1 MEILYFGW
9 VRQRVGLAKEAVEP
23 PGEVTDVRALV
34 EWLRG
39 RGGGYEA
46 GLGNVA
52 AASRGGEPGA
62 RDARRAGPPGR
73 RGRAVPADDGRLR
86 R

>member
-9 VRQRVGLAKEAVEP
+9 VRQRIGLAKEAVEP

-46 GLGNVA
+46 GLGNIAQLRVA
-52 AASRGGEPGA
+52 VNQELATL
-62 RDARRAGPPGR
+62 DAPIR
-73 RGRAVPADDGRLR
+73 RGDEVALFPPMTGG
-86 R
+86 